1 MVNQATLQVTL
12 TNTSAVG
19 AASAADVLTGVYF
32 TAQNT
37 TMSAAS
43 AIAAGIL
50 GCSYC
55 GSNINVGGEWAFAA
69 NVGGLVSGSPTM
81 VLGAADLGIFTTAN
95 NIRSTNLY
103 GTANVGNADFGIVS
117 SNTNPANLLNTPV
130 VRNTVIFTLGTSSGF
145 NTSSIGTIGFL
156 FGNGNY
162 SYNWNQVGGGDYDVP
177 ELGTNLLTGI
187 GLIGLGLVSRRRAR
201 QAKLK

>member
-1 MVNQATLQVTL
+1 MVNNATLQVTL

-19 AASAADVLTGVYF
+19 ASSAADVLTGVYF

-37 TMSAAS
+37 IMSASS

-55 GSNINVGGEWAFAA
+55 GSNVNVGGEWAFAA
-69 NVGGLVSGSPTM
+69 NKGGLISGSPAM
-81 VLGAADLGIFTTAN
+81 VLGAADLGIFSTAN

-103 GTANVGNADFGIVS
+103 GTANVGNADFGVVS

-130 VRNTVIFTLGTSSGF
+130 VRNSVVFTLNTSYGF
-145 NTSSIGTIGFL
+145 NTSLIGTIGFIY
-156 FGNGNY
+156 GSTGNY
-162 SYNWNQVGGGDYDVP
+162 SYNWDYNGGSDVP
-177 ELGTNLLTGI
+177 ELGTNLLTGL
-187 GLIGLGLVSRRRAR
+187 GLVGLGLVSRSRR
-201 QAKLK
+201 KKS